1 MSTNSY
7 YDLHSKERDSVLY
20 SIRSNQT
27 DKYYVG
33 STYNTLSKRFYQHKT
48 NYKRYLK
55 RQTGYCSV
63 FEILKYDDAYIE
75 VLESHCGLDR
85 YSLFRKEG
93 EYIRNNKDKVV
104 NIAGAKR
111 RRVKQ

>member
-55 RQTGYCSV
+55 VARG
-63 FEILKYDDAYIE
+63 
-75 VLESHCGLDR
+75 VLSRFTL
-85 YSLFRKEG
+85 
-93 EYIRNNKDKVV
+93 
-104 NIAGAKR
+104 AGD
-111 RRVKQ
+111 

>member
-1 MSTNSY
+1 M
-7 YDLHSKERDSVLY
+7 
-20 SIRSNQT
+20 
-27 DKYYVG
+27 VG
-33 STYNTLSKRFYQHKT
+33 SHTASASRGDALNVTARVPNDVPRAKYGACH
-48 NYKRYLK
+48 LK

-75 VLESHCGLDR
+75 VLETHCGLDR